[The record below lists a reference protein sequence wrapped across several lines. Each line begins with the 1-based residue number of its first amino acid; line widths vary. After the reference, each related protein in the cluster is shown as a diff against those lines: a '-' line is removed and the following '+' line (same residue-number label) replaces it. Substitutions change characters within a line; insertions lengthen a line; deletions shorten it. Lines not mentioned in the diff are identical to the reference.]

1 VLADAQTRTSC
12 RDRRVRQERRFEDG
26 PHGSR
31 PRGIGRGSRTSLRE
45 CPSVEERRFE
55 DARTSRIC
63 GISGRANSDI
73 ASQRSGCARTG
84 TYRKP
89 GRRPWRAVSDARIRT
104 LRSGRRGAPGPARQV
119 TRWAASGREILGV
132 CSETR
137 WRHRCSTRAVDRC
150 APAPRRRDA
159 DRASCARV
167 GGRVGAA
174 PVIRWR
180 LCRRRGRVIVS
191 SISDAVVM
199 ELIR

>member
-1 VLADAQTRTSC
+1 MVRTNSGCAPRWFAVDHIRAAVGMCGTGDGFVGALLARTGFSVLADAQTRTSC

-119 TRWAASGREILGV
+119 TRWAASGREILG
-132 CSETR
+132 
-137 WRHRCSTRAVDRC
+137 
-150 APAPRRRDA
+150 
-159 DRASCARV
+159 RV
-167 GGRVGAA
+167 F
-174 PVIRWR
+174 
-180 LCRRRGRVIVS
+180 
-191 SISDAVVM
+191 
-199 ELIR
+199 